1 MEKSAVQH
9 VAIDLGSKES
19 QVCIRTADGAIVEEK
34 KHPTRSLGDWMK
46 QWPTSRVILETSSE
60 AFRVADAARAA
71 GHEVRVVRSTLA
83 KQLGIGD
90 RGIKTDIR
98 DARTLSLLSCRTD
111 VESVHI
117 PTEETRQLRATI
129 TSRELLVQTRT
140 QLNNRVKSWLRT
152 QLWKLRSGSPETLP
166 DRVRGKAAEQQQT
179 LPEHIERVLLALEAL
194 SLQVRS
200 ATAELK
206 KLAKD
211 SPTCRL
217 LMTIPGIGPISAVTF
232 VAAIGDVSRFEHGHR
247 LESYVGL
254 TPGES
259 SSSERERRTSI
270 TKAGPSSVRRTLIQA
285 AWAIWRG
292 YPNDPMARWAM
303 NIAERRGRPIA
314 IVALARK
321 LAGLMYAIWRTE
333 TPYQASKAARRQEPA
348 V

>member
-117 PTEETRQLRATI
+117 PTEQTRQLRSTV

-140 QLNNRVKSWLRT
+140 QLINHAKAWLRT
-152 QLWKLRSGSPETLP
+152 QLWRLRSGSPETLP
-166 DRVRGKAAEQQQT
+166 DRLRAKATEQNQV
-179 LPEHIERVLLALEAL
+179 LPPHIERVVLSLEAIN
-194 SLQVRS
+194 LQVTA
-200 ATAELK
+200 ATTEMK
-206 KLAKD
+206 KLAKE
-211 SPTCRL
+211 SSTCRL
-217 LMTIPGIGPISAVTF
+217 LMTIPGIGPITAVTF
-232 VAAIGDVSRFEHGHR
+232 VAAIGEISRFEHGHR

-254 TPGES
+254 TPGEC

-285 AWAIWRG
+285 AWAVWRG

-321 LAGLMYAIWRTE
+321 LAGIMYAVWRTE
-333 TPYQASKAARRQEPA
+333 TPYQASKAGRPTELA

>member
-1 MEKSAVQH
+1 M
-9 VAIDLGSKES
+9 
-19 QVCIRTADGAIVEEK
+19 
-34 KHPTRSLGDWMK
+34 
-46 QWPTSRVILETSSE
+46 
-60 AFRVADAARAA
+60 
-71 GHEVRVVRSTLA
+71 
-83 KQLGIGD
+83 
-90 RGIKTDIR
+90 
-98 DARTLSLLSCRTD
+98 
-111 VESVHI
+111 HI
-117 PTEETRQLRATI
+117 PTESTRQLRSTVR
-129 TSRELLVQTRT
+129 SRELLVQTRT
-140 QLNNRVKSWLRT
+140 QLINHIKGWLRT
-152 QLWKLRSGSPETLP
+152 QLWRLRSGSPETLP
-166 DRVRGKAAEQQQT
+166 DRVRARAVEQSQA
-179 LPEHIERVLLALEAL
+179 LPSHLERILLSLEAL
-194 SLQVRS
+194 NLQVTA
-200 ATAELK
+200 ATTEMK

-232 VAAIGDVSRFEHGHR
+232 VAAIGDISRFEHSHR

-254 TPGES
+254 TPGEI

-285 AWAIWRG
+285 AWAVWRG

-333 TPYQASKAARRQEPA
+333 TPYEASKAARRQELA

>member
-1 MEKSAVQH
+1 
-9 VAIDLGSKES
+9 
-19 QVCIRTADGAIVEEK
+19 VCIRTSDGTIVEEK

-46 QWPTSRVILETSSE
+46 QWPASRVILETSSE

-117 PTEETRQLRATI
+117 PTEQTRQLRSTV

-140 QLNNRVKSWLRT
+140 QLINHAKAWLRT
-152 QLWKLRSGSPETLP
+152 QLWRLRSGSPDTLP
-166 DRVRGKAAEQQQT
+166 DRLRAKATEQNQV
-179 LPEHIERVLLALEAL
+179 LPPHIERIVLSLEAIN
-194 SLQVRS
+194 LQVTA
-200 ATAELK
+200 ATTEMK
-206 KLAKD
+206 KLAKE
-211 SPTCRL
+211 SSTCRL
-217 LMTIPGIGPISAVTF
+217 LMTIPGIGPITAVTF
-232 VAAIGDVSRFEHGHR
+232 VAAIGDISRFEHGHR

-254 TPGES
+254 TPGEC

-285 AWAIWRG
+285 AWAVWRG

-321 LAGLMYAIWRTE
+321 LAGLMYAIWKTE
-333 TPYQASKAARRQEPA
+333 TPYQASKAARPQELA